1 MKERSIRE
9 VIAHL
14 EAQVEQ
20 LREREAWHAQQ
31 EAFHHGEQA
40 RFAAELE
47 ASSRH
52 LESLRWAAYL
62 AAGALGKVVQA
73 EHENLGSA
81 SSPKLSRMVEKVLAD
96 LSPET
101 QFGTRWMAH
110 EVNRS
115 FGSRL
120 RKPADGRRISV
131 VLRRFHR
138 TGRLEMV
145 RPGRPHWEALYV
157 RGIMPS

>member
-14 EAQVEQ
+14 EAQTKQ

-31 EAFHHGEQA
+31 EAFHHGEQT

-47 ASSRH
+47 AVSRH
-52 LESLRWAAYL
+52 LESLRWAANL
-62 AAGALGKVVQA
+62 AAGALGKA
-73 EHENLGSA
+73 APAGHEDLGSA

-101 QFGTRWMAH
+101 RFGTRWMAH
-110 EVNRS
+110 EVNRR

-157 RGIMPS
+157 RTV

>member
-14 EAQVEQ
+14 EAQTEQ

-31 EAFHHGEQA
+31 EAFHHSEQT

-47 ASSRH
+47 AISRH
-52 LESLRWAAYL
+52 LESLRWAADL
-62 AAGALGKVVQA
+62 AAGALGKA
-73 EHENLGSA
+73 APARHEDLGSA

-110 EVNRS
+110 EVNRR

-131 VLRRFHR
+131 VLRRFDR
-138 TGRLEMV
+138 TGRLKMV

-157 RGIMPS
+157 RTV

>member
-14 EAQVEQ
+14 EAQMER

-47 ASSRH
+47 AVSRH
-52 LESLRWAAYL
+52 LESLRWAADL
-62 AAGALGKVVQA
+62 AAGPLDTVAPAGN
-73 EHENLGSA
+73 ENLGSA
-81 SSPKLSRMVEKVLAD
+81 SSPKLSRMVDKVLAD

-101 QFGTRWMAH
+101 QFGTRLVAH
-110 EVNRS
+110 EVNRR

-131 VLRRFHR
+131 VLRRYHR
-138 TGRLEMV
+138 TGRLKMV
-145 RPGRPHWEALYV
+145 RPGRPYWEALYV
-157 RGIMPS
+157 RTV

>member
-14 EAQVEQ
+14 EAQTEQ

-31 EAFHHGEQA
+31 EAFHHSEQT

-47 ASSRH
+47 AISRH
-52 LESLRWAAYL
+52 LESLRWAADL
-62 AAGALGKVVQA
+62 AAGSLGKTA
-73 EHENLGSA
+73 PAGHENLGSA

-101 QFGTRWMAH
+101 QFGTQWMAH
-110 EVNRS
+110 EINRRY
-115 FGSRL
+115 GSRL

-145 RPGRPHWEALYV
+145 RPGRPHWEAMYV
-157 RGIMPS
+157 RTSR

>member
-1 MKERSIRE
+1 HHS
-9 VIAHL
+9 
-14 EAQVEQ
+14 EQ
-20 LREREAWHAQQ
+20 T
-31 EAFHHGEQA
+31 

-47 ASSRH
+47 AISRH
-52 LESLRWAAYL
+52 LESLRWAADL
-62 AAGALGKVVQA
+62 AADALGKA
-73 EHENLGSA
+73 APARHEDLGSA

-110 EVNRS
+110 EVNRR

-145 RPGRPHWEALYV
+145 RPGRPHWEALFV
-157 RGIMPS
+157 RTA